1 MRFADGSTRETIVF
15 IIRSLRIGDKFFQD
29 IKAATVPPYGH
40 TLLGQTFL
48 NHFRSWSINNGKA
61 ELILD
66 LPQ

>member
-1 MRFADGSTRETIVF
+1 M
-15 IIRSLRIGDKFFQD
+15 RIGDKFFQD
-29 IKAATVPPYGH
+29 IKAATVPPYGQ

-48 NHFRSWSINNGKA
+48 NHFRSWSINNAKA